1 MSENEQTDTV
11 TVTDMSP
18 VDQLINFCLD
28 NNIQRTVIEE
38 LIERGFDSLTAL
50 SLIDGEDVKSQKIP
64 VGQCRLVLHIAKSL
78 KEEPSGGSRVSSTPK
93 F

>member
-1 MSENEQTDTV
+1 MSENEQTDMV

-18 VDQLINFCLD
+18 VDQLIKFCLD

-50 SLIDGEDVKSQKIP
+50 SLIDGEASMVRMLKVKRFLSVNVVWFCTLQS
-64 VGQCRLVLHIAKSL
+64 H
-78 KEEPSGGSRVSSTPK
+78 
-93 F
+93 